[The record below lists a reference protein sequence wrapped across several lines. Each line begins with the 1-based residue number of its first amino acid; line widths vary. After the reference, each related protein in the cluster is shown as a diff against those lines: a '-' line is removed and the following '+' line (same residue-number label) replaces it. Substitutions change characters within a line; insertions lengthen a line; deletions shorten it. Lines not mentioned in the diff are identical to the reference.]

1 LIETFVGIEM
11 FSEVFGCLLDEVEK
25 LWSEKTIR
33 NSFCLFV
40 CGFVCRVVANYV
52 LKEALGNGCLQVM
65 LSKWFLYYK
74 QLEINGYRI

>member
-1 LIETFVGIEM
+1 MRL
-11 FSEVFGCLLDEVEK
+11 
-25 LWSEKTIR
+25 R
-33 NSFCLFV
+33 N
-40 CGFVCRVVANYV
+40 CGLKKRLEIVFVCRVVANYV